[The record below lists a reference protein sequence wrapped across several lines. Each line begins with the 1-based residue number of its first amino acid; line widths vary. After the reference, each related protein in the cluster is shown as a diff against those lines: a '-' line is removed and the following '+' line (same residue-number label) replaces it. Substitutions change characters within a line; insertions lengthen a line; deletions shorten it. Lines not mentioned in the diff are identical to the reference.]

1 MTELKHP
8 DQKRFNLLFTTTSP
22 VEAEG
27 IANLLA
33 AEGIEV
39 FPINKKDSAY
49 MFGEI
54 ELYVNESEVE
64 RALKLLESNEIR

>member
-8 DQKRFNLLFTTTSP
+8 DQEKFKLLFTTTSP

-27 IANLLA
+27 VANLLA
-33 AEGIEV
+33 AEGIEA
-39 FPINKKDSAY
+39 FPINKRDSTY

-64 RALKLLESNEIR
+64 RALKLLEANEIR